1 MEGTNAEERRDKA
14 TKANEKDSK
23 AATTTT
29 IVTATAAV
37 TTPNEFMNMRHSGL
51 WSSVSGLAGSF
62 TSLSLSPP
70 PHPSPGR
77 EHATGCHGNNGRKWR
92 RSAQRAEHKHLIRPY
107 LILVMPRN
115 CCCSCS
121 SLLSLLSFAFA
132 SRSLPHAVRLS
143 LSLFLIGVVFL
154 LCRLRLP
161 GTATDFV
168 SVFHIPLLT
177 LSTEI
182 VSIQV

>member
-1 MEGTNAEERRDKA
+1 MPLNLDRDERARHNQRVPSTLNAEERKDKA

-29 IVTATAAV
+29 TATVTAAV

-143 LSLFLIGVVFL
+143 LSLSLSHRGCFLAL
-154 LCRLRLP
+154 LSASARRC
-161 GTATDFV
+161 D
-168 SVFHIPLLT
+168 
-177 LSTEI
+177 
-182 VSIQV
+182 